1 MGQQVTFFF
10 LDTKLHDLEIT
21 ELKKTSV
28 LISFITKIT
37 NSGGQLL
44 PEACLEELTMRSRT
58 TGGPI
63 SRRKLK
69 SLLTLLKMQKLAS

>member
-1 MGQQVTFFF
+1 MLGGATGNFFF
-10 LDTKLHDLEIT
+10 LETKLHDLEIT

-28 LISFITKIT
+28 LISFIT